1 MSNVQDNAA
10 HTCSYSCDRP
20 QCIKAQ
26 RDELAAAAAQEA
38 VGAVVENVNGEVVS
52 YRGVLFAKFILSDNF
67 APGMKLYAAPVTAAP
82 TGFDRARETPRRQR
96 AVELL
101 LSMGYQWRD
110 SEWIAPGTPAAPG
123 IDRADLIEII
133 EWWNAYTG
141 PVSDAIG
148 EIVRRIRALADA
160 SPKGDEPRTPIDGCT
175 ESNCPRCRT
184 HPDHRG
190 DMEHA
195 GIGRRPP
202 QDSPKG
208 GSEAEVMQLRYQLN
222 SLRQLLSGFDIAVQK
237 NPLQPPCTYLEEVR
251 LSHEFQPGCGHE
263 VAAALRN
270 ALKLESEGAKQ

>member
-1 MSNVQDNAA
+1 MTTDRNEHQARKLLALGLDEFGHHTEAANVRAGIDL
-10 HTCSYSCDRP
+10 D
-20 QCIKAQ
+20 
-26 RDELAAAAAQEA
+26 D
-38 VGAVVENVNGEVVS
+38 
-52 YRGVLFAKFILSDNF
+52 YRGDLWAIR
-67 APGMKLYAAPVTAAP
+67 AALDSQTA
-82 TGFDRARETPRRQR
+82 
-96 AVELL
+96 
-101 LSMGYQWRD
+101 
-110 SEWIAPGTPAAPG
+110 AAPG
-123 IDRADLIEII
+123 IDLA
-133 EWWNAYTG
+133 
-141 PVSDAIG
+141 
-148 EIVRRIRALADA
+148 ALAAKITDHLCEQDYDIGGRDDLLQHVREAIDA
-160 SPKGDEPRTPIDGCT
+160 SPKGAAPAFQVPAGWSRVRTEPTAEMLDAGINEIDYDGNEVTDNVRNVWLAMIEAARKDSPKGDEPRTPIDGCT